1 MCKLYNQYKDD
12 KDDLMKELLNETYR
26 YIIPALCFIILAY
39 CIKHLLTSK
48 APKVTPAY
56 FYDEQT
62 GKEYVIT
69 SWETSI
75 GRSSACDIVLNY
87 ASVSRFHAVIS
98 KHKKGWVVTDTHSS
112 AGTYIKNKRI
122 ESPTVIE
129 DGDLVSFGGIVLQFR
144 IK

>member
-1 MCKLYNQYKDD
+1 
-12 KDDLMKELLNETYR
+12 MKELLNEIYR
-26 YIIPALCFIILAY
+26 YLIPALCIIIAAY
-39 CIKHLLTSK
+39 CVKHLLSSR

-56 FYDEQT
+56 FYDEQN

-75 GRSSACDIVLNY
+75 GRSNACDIVLNY

-98 KHKKGWVVTDTHSS
+98 KHKKGWIITDTHSS
-112 AGTYIKNKRI
+112 SGTYVHNKRI
-122 ESPTVIE
+122 EEPTVVNV
-129 DGDLVSFGGIVLQFR
+129 GDVVSFGGIALQFR